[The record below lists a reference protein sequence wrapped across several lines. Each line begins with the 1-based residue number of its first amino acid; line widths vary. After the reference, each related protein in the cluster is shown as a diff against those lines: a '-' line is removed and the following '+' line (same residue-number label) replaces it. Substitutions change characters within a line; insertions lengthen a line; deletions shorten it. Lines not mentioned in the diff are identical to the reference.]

1 MTTTSAPAPTTATRP
16 APTRRVTDAPT
27 RMFHWLFALCF
38 VGAYLTS
45 DGERLRLLHVVLGY
59 SAAGLLGFRALYGL
73 VGPRQARLTGLWAR
87 ASGGVRWL
95 RSLGAALSARSGAG
109 VNWRQCQN
117 GAMALAVVAILL
129 AVVPLTASGYATFN
143 DWGGEWLEEV
153 HEALGEALVWL
164 VVAHLGLLLAIS
176 VARGRNQ
183 ALPMLTGRID
193 GAGPDLVKH
202 DRAWLAALV
211 LAALVGYWAWEWQQP
226 APVALGEHAASHSRD
241 DAHDRGDRDARR
253 HDARPAGRADF
264 ARERPRLD
272 PR

>member
-1 MTTTSAPAPTTATRP
+1 MTTTSASAPTTAARP

-59 SAAGLLGFRALYGL
+59 SAAGLLGFRVLYGL
-73 VGPRQARLTGLWAR
+73 VGPRQARLAGLWAR
-87 ASGGVRWL
+87 ASSGVRWL
-95 RSLGAALSARSGAG
+95 RSLGTAVSGTGGVG
-109 VNWRQCQN
+109 VNWRQGQN
-117 GAMALAVVAILL
+117 AVMALAVVAILV

-153 HEALGEALVWL
+153 HEALGEALLWL
-164 VVAHLGLLLAIS
+164 VVVHLGLLLAIS
-176 VARGRNQ
+176 IARGRNH

-193 GAGPDLVKH
+193 GAGPDLVKR

-211 LAALVGYWAWEWQQP
+211 LAALVAYWAWEWQQP
-226 APVALGEHAASHSRD
+226 APVTPGEHATAVSRAG
-241 DAHDRGDRDARR
+241 AHGRDRDARR
-253 HDARPAGRADF
+253 HDTRPARRADSPL
-264 ARERPRLD
+264 ERPRVD
-272 PR
+272 AR